1 MFWFVDLMSNFIQ
14 NNIDKQHSMQQQ
26 YWDQMV
32 KQNQQLQQQQQHHG
46 ATSSR
51 VEYKNIFVQKLRI
64 RKIYSSFTLSLQDK
78 CPLLK
83 HIFPKCCDLD

>member
-1 MFWFVDLMSNFIQ
+1 MSNFIQ

-51 VEYKNIFVQKLRI
+51 VEYKNICVQKLRNQEDLLL
-64 RKIYSSFTLSLQDK
+64 IYLVSTR
-78 CPLLK
+78 
-83 HIFPKCCDLD
+83 